1 MIKALFFDI
10 DGTLVSFENHVIPV
24 SAIEALDKAHK
35 KGVKVFIATGRP
47 KALINN
53 LGPLEE
59 RGIIDG
65 YVTMNGAY
73 CFVDDEIVFSQPIDH
88 QSVVCIGKYAQE
100 KGIACIFVPDK
111 DIRVCNADDFLRQIF
126 YERLHVDKMP
136 ETTFEEGWKGDVYQ
150 ITPFFNIQQETEVM
164 SKVSGVVG
172 NRWHPGF
179 TDITATGINKSHGVQ
194 LMAEHFKIN
203 KDEVICFGDGG
214 NDISMLEYA
223 GIGVALGNASDEVK
237 SHADYI
243 TTHVDDNG
251 VANAMKR
258 FGII

>member
-1 MIKALFFDI
+1 MIKELFFDI
-10 DGTLVSFENHVIPV
+10 DGTLVSFENHQIPS
-24 SAIEALDKAHK
+24 SAIEALDEAHK

-47 KALINN
+47 KAIINN

-73 CFVDDEIVFSQPIDH
+73 CFVDNEIVFSQPIDH

-100 KGIACIFVPDK
+100 KGLACIFVPDK
-111 DIRVCNADDFLRQIF
+111 DIRVCNADDVLIQIF
-126 YERLHVDKMP
+126 YERLHVDKIP
-136 ETTFEEGWKGDVYQ
+136 E
-150 ITPFFNIQQETEVM
+150 TPFFNIEQEAEVI
-164 SKVSGVVG
+164 SKVSGIVG

-194 LMAEHFKIN
+194 LMAEHFNIS
-203 KDEVICFGDGG
+203 KDEVMCFGDGG
-214 NDISMLEYA
+214 NDIPMLEYA
-223 GIGVALGNASDEVK
+223 GIGVALGNANDDVK

-251 VANAMKR
+251 VANALKH